1 MLCCSRPSLSAHF
14 HPLKS
19 GRSSSSLLLH
29 SIFPQGE
36 TDMLSLRTRFRL
48 PRPARLAT
56 LRATLRLLYSCHP
69 RAFVTSSIAS
79 LFEPLF
85 FPALLLLL
93 HQLLQEVLGSSGTV
107 HFTSTVA
114 FIGLGLVILVLAQR
128 LGIILRDSS
137 STILRQEAWVVIS
150 KRIMQKLPAV
160 PYPLF
165 ENNAFQA
172 RYGLVIREASQ
183 HSITLVDSLLSTAP
197 IFLGLL
203 VLAMVAISIPASLVE
218 RRFSR
223 AMYELQE
230 HNAPNQLR
238 MEALTN
244 MQVDASWQRDV
255 RVYQSDIIAR
265 EHAWLAETYLT
276 DLKRLT
282 ARFAGLRT
290 MAALVQGLGIA
301 LALSALFAIISGGQ
315 ISLPSLAIIIPG
327 LTLLSGMIQ
336 SLIYSVRSLIES
348 LNYAAI
354 LFDFL
359 AQPFEEAQATSLP
372 PGTQATARQ
381 RLSAISL
388 RGVSYTY
395 PENQKTAL
403 VDVSCD
409 FTPGLT
415 AIVGT
420 NGAGKS
426 TLVKLLTGLVPPT
439 TGSLHASRATGE
451 EVPLE
456 AVAKSILFQDPS
468 HFHFSLRQ
476 NVTMQSERTMGEEEH
491 ISEALRLAGLW
502 EAVEALPDGMDT
514 VVGAG
519 FGGVAD
525 LSGGQWQR
533 LALARLLYH
542 DAPLIILDEPTASLD
557 PVGERQIFELL
568 TTFAKEKIILFT
580 THRYDTIRKADTI
593 VVLVDGR
600 IAEIGTH
607 EELASHTREFWSLF
621 LAQGSH
627 LGS

>member
-1 MLCCSRPSLSAHF
+1 MPVS
-14 HPLKS
+14 
-19 GRSSSSLLLH
+19 
-29 SIFPQGE
+29 
-36 TDMLSLRTRFRL
+36 RFRFQFSQ
-48 PRPARLAT
+48 PARLAT
-56 LRATLRLLYSCHP
+56 LRATLRLLYTSHP

-85 FPALLLLL
+85 YPALLLLL
-93 HQLLQEVLGSSGTV
+93 HQLLQEVIGSG
-107 HFTSTVA
+107 STVRFTPAVA
-114 FIGLGLVILVLAQR
+114 FVGLGLVILVLVQR

-137 STILRQEAWVVIS
+137 STILRQQAWVVIS

-160 PYPLF
+160 PYSLF

-183 HSITLVDSLLSTAP
+183 RSITLVDSLLSTAP

-203 VLAMVAISIPASLVE
+203 GLAVTLFVLAPLLVLAMVVISIPASLVE

-290 MAALVQGLGIA
+290 LAALVQGLGIA
-301 LALSALFAIISGGQ
+301 LALTALFAIISRGQ
-315 ISLPSLAIIIPG
+315 ISLPSLAIILPG
-327 LTLLSGMIQ
+327 LALLSGMIQ
-336 SLIYSVRSLIES
+336 SLIYSVRSLVES
-348 LNYAAI
+348 LNYAAT

-359 AQPFEEAQATSLP
+359 TQPFEQEQGHAISPSPVVQV
-372 PGTQATARQ
+372 TAGQ

-388 RGVSYTY
+388 REVSYTY

-403 VDVSCD
+403 VDISCD

-439 TGSLHASRATGE
+439 TGSLHATLATGE

-468 HFHFSLRQ
+468 HFHFSIRQ
-476 NVTMQSERTMGEEEH
+476 NVTMQSEPTPGEEQR
-491 ISEALRLAGLW
+491 IAEALRLAGLW
-502 EAVEALPDGMDT
+502 EVVDALPDGIDT

-519 FGGVAD
+519 FGGVSD

-600 IAEIGTH
+600 IAESGTH

-627 LGS
+627 PTP

>member
-1 MLCCSRPSLSAHF
+1 
-14 HPLKS
+14 
-19 GRSSSSLLLH
+19 
-29 SIFPQGE
+29 
-36 TDMLSLRTRFRL
+36 MLSLKTRFRL
-48 PRPARLAT
+48 PQPARLAT
-56 LRATLRLLYSCHP
+56 LRATLRLLYTCHP

-93 HQLLQEVLGSSGTV
+93 HQLLQEVIGSGGTAR
-107 HFTSTVA
+107 FTSTVA
-114 FIGLGLVILVLAQR
+114 LIGLGLVVLVLAQR

-137 STILRQEAWVVIS
+137 STILRQQAWVVIS
-150 KRIMQKLPAV
+150 KRIMQKLPTV

-183 HSITLVDSLLSTAP
+183 RSITLVDSLLSTAP
-197 IFLGLL
+197 IFLGLLGLAATLFVLAPLL

-218 RRFSR
+218 RRFSG
-223 AMYELQE
+223 AMYELQ
-230 HNAPNQLR
+230 
-238 MEALTN
+238 
-244 MQVDASWQRDV
+244 
-255 RVYQSDIIAR
+255 
-265 EHAWLAETYLT
+265 
-276 DLKRLT
+276 
-282 ARFAGLRT
+282 
-290 MAALVQGLGIA
+290 
-301 LALSALFAIISGGQ
+301 
-315 ISLPSLAIIIPG
+315 
-327 LTLLSGMIQ
+327 
-336 SLIYSVRSLIES
+336 
-348 LNYAAI
+348 
-354 LFDFL
+354 
-359 AQPFEEAQATSLP
+359 
-372 PGTQATARQ
+372 
-381 RLSAISL
+381 
-388 RGVSYTY
+388 
-395 PENQKTAL
+395 ENQKTAL

-409 FTPGLT
+409 FRPGLT

-439 TGSLHASRATGE
+439 TGSLYATLATGE
-451 EVPLE
+451 EVSLSACAK
-456 AVAKSILFQDPS
+456 AVLFQDPS
-468 HFHFSLRQ
+468 HFHFSIRQ
-476 NVTMQSERTMGEEEH
+476 NVTMQSERVPGEEDRIAEV
-491 ISEALRLAGLW
+491 LRLAGLW
-502 EAVEALPDGMDT
+502 EMVEALPDAMDT

-519 FGGVAD
+519 FGGVSD

-542 DAPLIILDEPTASLD
+542 DAPLIILDEPTTSLD

-627 LGS
+627 PNP

>member
-1 MLCCSRPSLSAHF
+1 
-14 HPLKS
+14 
-19 GRSSSSLLLH
+19 
-29 SIFPQGE
+29 
-36 TDMLSLRTRFRL
+36 MLSLRTRFWR
-48 PRPARLAT
+48 PRPARLST
-56 LRATLRLLYSCHP
+56 LRATLRLLYTCHP

-85 FPALLLLL
+85 YPALLLLL
-93 HQLLQEVLGSSGTV
+93 HQLLQEVIGSGNSV
-107 HFTSTVA
+107 RFTPTVA
-114 FIGLGLVILVLAQR
+114 FVGLGLVILVLVQR

-137 STILRQEAWVVIS
+137 STILRQQAWVVIS

-203 VLAMVAISIPASLVE
+203 GLAVTLFVLAPLLVVAMVAISIPASLVE

-265 EHAWLAETYLT
+265 EHAWLAETYLA
-276 DLKRLT
+276 DLKGLT

-301 LALSALFAIISGGQ
+301 LALTALFVIISQGQ

-348 LNYAAI
+348 LNYAAT

-359 AQPFEEAQATSLP
+359 AQPFEDGQEQAENLSP
-372 PGTQATARQ
+372 DTQATAGQ
-381 RLSAISL
+381 RLSTIHL
-388 RGVSYTY
+388 RGVNYTY

-439 TGSLHASRATGE
+439 TGSLHATLATGE
-451 EVPLE
+451 EMPLSACAK
-456 AVAKSILFQDPS
+456 AVLFQDPS
-468 HFHFSLRQ
+468 HFHFSIRQ
-476 NVTMQSERTMGEEEH
+476 NVTMQSERTPGEEQRIVEV
-491 ISEALRLAGLW
+491 LRLAGLR
-502 EAVEALPDGMDT
+502 EVVDALPDGIDT

-519 FGGVAD
+519 FGGVTD

-542 DAPLIILDEPTASLD
+542 DAPFIILDEPTASLD

-593 VVLVDGR
+593 AVLVDGHL
-600 IAEIGTH
+600 AEMGTH
-607 EELASHTREFWSLF
+607 DELERNAREFWSLY
-621 LAQGSH
+621 LAQG
-627 LGS
+627 

>member
-1 MLCCSRPSLSAHF
+1 
-14 HPLKS
+14 
-19 GRSSSSLLLH
+19 
-29 SIFPQGE
+29 
-36 TDMLSLRTRFRL
+36 MLSLISRFRL
-48 PRPARLAT
+48 PRPARLTT
-56 LRATLRLLYSCHP
+56 LRSTVRLLYSCHS
-69 RAFVTSSIAS
+69 RAFITSSIAS
-79 LFEPLF
+79 LFEPLYY
-85 FPALLLLL
+85 PALLLLL
-93 HQLLQEVLGSSGTV
+93 HQLLQEVIGSGGSV

-114 FIGLGLVILVLAQR
+114 FIGLGLVILVLVQR

-137 STILRQEAWVVIS
+137 STILRQQAWVVIS
-150 KRIMQKLPAV
+150 KRIMQKLPEV

-172 RYGLVIREASQ
+172 RYGLVIREASE

-203 VLAMVAISIPASLVE
+203 GLAATLFVLAPLLVLAMVAIAIPASLVE

-255 RVYQSDIIAR
+255 RVYQSDIIPR

-282 ARFAGLRT
+282 ARFAGLRGL
-290 MAALVQGLGIA
+290 AALVQGLGIA
-301 LALSALFAIISGGQ
+301 LALAALFAIIGRGQ
-315 ISLPSLAIIIPG
+315 ISLPSLAVILPG
-327 LTLLSGMIQ
+327 LALLSGMIQ
-336 SLIYSVRSLIES
+336 SLIYSVRSLSES
-348 LNYAAI
+348 LNYAAT

-359 AQPFEEAQATSLP
+359 AQPFEEVAGLSPDTKVTP
-372 PGTQATARQ
+372 VQ
-381 RLSAISL
+381 RLSAINL
-388 RGVSYTY
+388 REVSYTY

-409 FTPGLT
+409 FKPGLT

-439 TGSLHASRATGE
+439 TGSLHATLATGE
-451 EVPLE
+451 EAPLSACAK
-456 AVAKSILFQDPS
+456 AVLFQDPS
-468 HFHFSLRQ
+468 HFHFSIRQ
-476 NVTMQSERTMGEEEH
+476 NVTMQSGRTPGEEQR
-491 ISEALRLAGLW
+491 IAEALRLAGLW
-502 EAVEALPDGMDT
+502 EVVEALPDGIDT

-519 FGGVAD
+519 FGGVSD

-557 PVGERQIFELL
+557 PVGERQIFDLL
-568 TTFAKEKIILFT
+568 TTFAREKIILFT

-593 VVLVDGR
+593 VVLVDGYV
-600 IAEIGTH
+600 AEIGTH

-621 LAQGSH
+621 LAQGSQA
-627 LGS
+627 GS

>member
-1 MLCCSRPSLSAHF
+1 
-14 HPLKS
+14 
-19 GRSSSSLLLH
+19 
-29 SIFPQGE
+29 
-36 TDMLSLRTRFRL
+36 MLSLKTRFRL

-56 LRATLRLLYSCHP
+56 LRATLRLLYTCHP

-93 HQLLQEVLGSSGTV
+93 HQLLQEVIGSGSTV
-107 HFTSTVA
+107 RFTSTVA
-114 FIGLGLVILVLAQR
+114 LIGLGLVVLVLAQR

-137 STILRQEAWVVIS
+137 STILRQQAWVVIS
-150 KRIMQKLPAV
+150 KRIMQKLPTV

-183 HSITLVDSLLSTAP
+183 RSITLLFVLAP
-197 IFLGLL
+197 LL

-218 RRFSR
+218 RRFSG

-255 RVYQSDIIAR
+255 RVYRSDIIPR
-265 EHAWLAETYLT
+265 EHAWLAETYLA

-290 MAALVQGLGIA
+290 LAALVQGLGIA
-301 LALSALFAIISGGQ
+301 LALTALFAIISRGQ
-315 ISLPSLAIIIPG
+315 ISLPSLAVILPG
-327 LTLLSGMIQ
+327 LALLSGMIQ

-348 LNYAAI
+348 LNYAAT

-359 AQPFEEAQATSLP
+359 AQPFEEEQAVSQSS
-372 PGTQATARQ
+372 GTQVTASVP
-381 RLSAISL
+381 LSAIHL
-388 RGVSYTY
+388 RTVSYTY

-409 FTPGLT
+409 FRPGLT

-439 TGSLHASRATGE
+439 SGSLYATLATGE
-451 EVPLE
+451 EVPLSACAK
-456 AVAKSILFQDPS
+456 AVLFQDPS
-468 HFHFSLRQ
+468 HFHFSIRQ
-476 NVTMQSERTMGEEEH
+476 NVTMQSERFPGEEDRIAEV
-491 ISEALRLAGLW
+491 LRLAGLW
-502 EAVEALPDGMDT
+502 EVVEALPDAMDT

-519 FGGVAD
+519 FGGVSD

-627 LGS
+627 PNP

>member
-1 MLCCSRPSLSAHF
+1 M
-14 HPLKS
+14 
-19 GRSSSSLLLH
+19 SSK
-29 SIFPQGE
+29 
-36 TDMLSLRTRFRL
+36 
-48 PRPARLAT
+48 RLAT
-56 LRATLRLLYSCHP
+56 LLATIRFLYRCHP
-69 RAFVTSSIAS
+69 RAFLTSCFAS
-79 LFEPLF
+79 LPEPLF
-85 FPALLLLL
+85 YPAILLLL
-93 HQLLQEVLGSSGTV
+93 HQLLQNAVGPNGTTQLSSA
-107 HFTSTVA
+107 VA
-114 FIGLGLVILVLAQR
+114 IAGLVLVGLFLVQR

-137 STILRQEAWVVIS
+137 STILRQQAWVVIS
-150 KRIMQKLPAV
+150 KRIMQKLPEV

-183 HSITLVDSLLSTAP
+183 QSITLVDSLLSTVP
-197 IFLGLL
+197 IFLGL
-203 VLAMVAISIPASLVE
+203 IE

-238 MEALTN
+238 MEVLTN

-255 RVYQSDIIAR
+255 RVYRSDLIPR
-265 EHAWLAETYLT
+265 EHARLAETYLHN
-276 DLKRLT
+276 LKQLT

-290 MAALVQGLGIA
+290 LTALVEVLGLFLA
-301 LALSALFAIISGGQ
+301 LAAAGVLISHQQ
-315 ISLPSLAIIIPG
+315 ITLASLAVLLPG
-327 LTLLSGMIQ
+327 MAWLTGMLRSG
-336 SLIYSVRSLIES
+336 IYQGRSLFDS
-348 LNYAAI
+348 LNYAGA
-354 LFDFL
+354 LFAFLAEDFL
-359 AQPFEEAQATSLP
+359 DEQAPLP
-372 PGTQATARQ
+372 TEQRVERHAPGTQ
-381 RLSAISL
+381 RLRAITL
-388 RGVSYTY
+388 HGVSYTY
-395 PENQKTAL
+395 PENQKQAL
-403 VDVSCD
+403 IDLSCT
-409 FTPGLT
+409 FKPGLT

-439 TGSLHASRATGE
+439 AGELRAERESGEVVSLET
-451 EVPLE
+451 
-456 AVAKSILFQDPS
+456 VAKAILFQDPS
-468 HFHFSLRQ
+468 HFHFSIRQ
-476 NVTMQSERTMGEEEH
+476 NVTMQSERTPGEDERIMEV
-491 ISEALRLAGLW
+491 LRLAGLW
-502 EAVEALPDGMDT
+502 EVVQALPDGIDT

-557 PVGERQIFELL
+557 PVGERQIFDLL
-568 TTFAKEKIILFT
+568 TTFAKEKVILFT

-593 VVLVDGR
+593 VVLLDGR

-627 LGS
+627 PHP

>member
-1 MLCCSRPSLSAHF
+1 
-14 HPLKS
+14 
-19 GRSSSSLLLH
+19 
-29 SIFPQGE
+29 
-36 TDMLSLRTRFRL
+36 MLSLRMRFQW
-48 PRPARLAT
+48 PRSARLTTLHAT
-56 LRATLRLLYSCHP
+56 VRLLYTCHP

-93 HQLLQEVLGSSGTV
+93 HQLLQEVVGSGGTV
-107 HFTSTVA
+107 HFTPAVA
-114 FIGLGLVILVLAQR
+114 FVGLGLVILVLTQR

-137 STILRQEAWVVIS
+137 STILRQQAWVVIS

-183 HSITLVDSLLSTAP
+183 RSITLVDSLLSTAP
-197 IFLGLL
+197 IFLGLLGLAATLFVLAPLL

-255 RVYQSDIIAR
+255 RVYRSDIIAR
-265 EHAWLAETYLT
+265 EHAWLSEAYLAE
-276 DLKRLT
+276 LKRLT

-290 MAALVQGLGIA
+290 LAALVQGLGIA
-301 LALSALFAIISGGQ
+301 LALTALFAIISHGQ
-315 ISLPSLAIIIPG
+315 ISLPSLAIILPG
-327 LTLLSGMIQ
+327 LALLSGMIQ

-348 LNYAAI
+348 LNYAAT

-359 AQPFEEAQATSLP
+359 AQPFEEHAVSSLP
-372 PGTQATARQ
+372 GTHVTTGQ

-403 VDVSCD
+403 VDISCD

-439 TGSLHASRATGE
+439 TGTLHATRATGE
-451 EVPLE
+451 EVPLLTCAK
-456 AVAKSILFQDPS
+456 AVLFQDPS
-468 HFHFSLRQ
+468 HFHFSIRQ
-476 NVTMQSERTMGEEEH
+476 NVTMQSERAPGEEQR
-491 ISEALRLAGLW
+491 IAEALQLAGLW
-502 EAVEALPDGMDT
+502 EVVEALPDRIDT

-519 FGGVAD
+519 FGGVTD

-600 IAEIGTH
+600 VAEIGTH

-627 LGS
+627 TSS

>member
-1 MLCCSRPSLSAHF
+1 MLP
-14 HPLKS
+14 
-19 GRSSSSLLLH
+19 
-29 SIFPQGE
+29 
-36 TDMLSLRTRFRL
+36 LRTRFRL
-48 PRPARLAT
+48 PGSARLST
-56 LRATLRLLYSCHP
+56 LRATLRLLYTCHP

-93 HQLLQEVLGSSGTV
+93 HQLLQEVIGAGGTLR
-107 HFTSTVA
+107 FTPTVA
-114 FIGLGLVILVLAQR
+114 FVGLGLVILILVQR

-137 STILRQEAWVVIS
+137 STILRQQAWVVIS

-160 PYPLF
+160 PYFLF

-183 HSITLVDSLLSTAP
+183 RSITLVDSLLSTAP
-197 IFLGLL
+197 IFLGLLGLAVTLFVLAPLL

-218 RRFSR
+218 RRFSG

-265 EHAWLAETYLT
+265 EHAWLAETYLA

-301 LALSALFAIISGGQ
+301 LALTALFVIISRGQ
-315 ISLPSLAIIIPG
+315 ITLPSLAIILPG
-327 LTLLSGMIQ
+327 LALLSGMIQ

-348 LNYAAI
+348 LNYAAT

-359 AQPFEEAQATSLP
+359 AQPFEEHEADLSPNIQMA
-372 PGTQATARQ
+372 ARQ

-388 RGVSYTY
+388 REVSYTY
-395 PENQKTAL
+395 PENLKMAL
-403 VDVSCD
+403 LDVSCD

-439 TGSLHASRATGE
+439 TGTLHATLATGE
-451 EVPLE
+451 EVSLE

-468 HFHFSLRQ
+468 HFHFSIRQ
-476 NVTMQSERTMGEEEH
+476 NVTMQSERTSGEEVR
-491 ISEALRLAGLW
+491 IAEALRLAGLCDV
-502 EAVEALPDGMDT
+502 VEALPDGIDT

-519 FGGVAD
+519 FGGVTD

-580 THRYDTIRKADTI
+580 THRYDTIRKADRI

-621 LAQGSH
+621 LAQGS
-627 LGS
+627 GFSS

>member
-1 MLCCSRPSLSAHF
+1 MPLS
-14 HPLKS
+14 
-19 GRSSSSLLLH
+19 
-29 SIFPQGE
+29 
-36 TDMLSLRTRFRL
+36 RFRFQFSQ
-48 PRPARLAT
+48 PARLAT
-56 LRATLRLLYSCHP
+56 LRATLRLLYTSHP

-85 FPALLLLL
+85 YPALLLLL
-93 HQLLQEVLGSSGTV
+93 HQLLQEVIGSGSTV
-107 HFTSTVA
+107 RFTPTVA
-114 FIGLGLVILVLAQR
+114 FVGLGLVMLVLVQR

-137 STILRQEAWVVIS
+137 STILRQQAWVVIS

-183 HSITLVDSLLSTAP
+183 RSITLVDSLLSTAP
-197 IFLGLL
+197 IFLGLLGLAVTLFVLAPLL

-218 RRFSR
+218 RRFSG

-265 EHAWLAETYLT
+265 EHAWLAETYLA

-290 MAALVQGLGIA
+290 LAALVQGLGIA
-301 LALSALFAIISGGQ
+301 LALTALFAIISRGQ
-315 ISLPSLAIIIPG
+315 ISLPSLAIILPG
-327 LTLLSGMIQ
+327 MALLSGMIQ
-336 SLIYSVRSLIES
+336 SLIYSARSLIES
-348 LNYAAI
+348 LNYAAT

-359 AQPFEEAQATSLP
+359 TQPFEQEHAISLSP
-372 PGTQATARQ
+372 DTQMVTGE

-388 RGVSYTY
+388 RQVSYTY

-403 VDVSCD
+403 VDISCD

-439 TGSLHASRATGE
+439 TGALHATRAAGE
-451 EVPLE
+451 EVPLA

-468 HFHFSLRQ
+468 HFHFSIRQ
-476 NVTMQSERTMGEEEH
+476 NVTMQSERTPGEEQC
-491 ISEALRLAGLW
+491 IAEALRLAGLW
-502 EAVEALPDGMDT
+502 EAVEALPDGIDT

-519 FGGVAD
+519 FGGVSD

-600 IAEIGTH
+600 IAESGTH

-621 LAQGSH
+621 LAQGTH
-627 LGS
+627 PNP

>member
-1 MLCCSRPSLSAHF
+1 
-14 HPLKS
+14 
-19 GRSSSSLLLH
+19 
-29 SIFPQGE
+29 
-36 TDMLSLRTRFRL
+36 MLSLRTRFRL
-48 PRPARLAT
+48 PRPARLQT
-56 LRATLRLLYSCHP
+56 LRATLRLLYTCHR
-69 RAFVTSSIAS
+69 RAFITSSIAS

-85 FPALLLLL
+85 YPALLLLL
-93 HQLLQEVLGSSGTV
+93 HQLLQEIIGSG
-107 HFTSTVA
+107 STVRFTPGVA
-114 FIGLGLVILVLAQR
+114 FVGLGLVILVLVQR

-137 STILRQEAWVVIS
+137 STILRQQAWVVIS

-183 HSITLVDSLLSTAP
+183 RSITLVDSLLSTAP
-197 IFLGLL
+197 IFLGLLGLAVTLFALAPLL

-255 RVYQSDIIAR
+255 RVYRSDIIAR
-265 EHAWLAETYLT
+265 EHAWLAETYLA

-301 LALSALFAIISGGQ
+301 LALTALFAIISRGQ

-336 SLIYSVRSLIES
+336 SLIYSVRSLVES
-348 LNYAAI
+348 LNYAAT

-359 AQPFEEAQATSLP
+359 AQPFEQVQAASLSSSAQV
-372 PGTQATARQ
+372 TAGVP
-381 RLSAISL
+381 LSAIHL
-388 RGVSYTY
+388 RGVGYTY

-439 TGSLHASRATGE
+439 TGSLHTTCATGE
-451 EVPLE
+451 EVPLSACAK
-456 AVAKSILFQDPS
+456 AVLFQDPS
-468 HFHFSLRQ
+468 HFHFSIRQ
-476 NVTMQSERTMGEEEH
+476 NVTMQSERTPGEEDR
-491 ISEALRLAGLW
+491 IAEALRLAGLW
-502 EAVEALPDGMDT
+502 EVVDALPDGIDT

-519 FGGVAD
+519 FGGVTD

-593 VVLVDGR
+593 VVLLDGR
-600 IAEIGTH
+600 VAETGTH
-607 EELASHTREFWSLF
+607 EELASHTRAFWSLF

-627 LGS
+627 PKP